1 MFRHTVT
8 VESEAERVVFENGI
22 ILTVTVEQ
30 PNSFCLIWTDY
41 CVVNICKQISLPN
54 TSLKRSR
61 ATLSKHQQI
70 QNICGHKMWTLWPL
84 RLPPPSRVL
93 FPWKCKSYRPRP
105 PIQYDAFQSNIE
117 FMTVVTVVRSLGRGL
132 LASSVTFVYVSPIAL
147 NG

>member
-30 PNSFCLIWTDY
+30 PNSFCLIRTDY

-61 ATLSKHQQI
+61 ATLSKHQHI
-70 QNICGHKMWTLWPL
+70 QNICSHKMWTLWPL

-93 FPWKCKSYRPRP
+93 FPWKCSYRPRP

-117 FMTVVTVVRSLGRGL
+117 LMTVHSLGRGL
-132 LASSVTFVYVSPIAL
+132 LASCVTFVYVCPIAL
-147 NG
+147 NGYKQ